1 MSIGKNRNLSHDHR
15 TKIFVSRAYI
25 QPQWIFDSINARKLL
40 PVAGYLPGS
49 VLPPHLSPFAEE
61 KEGDYVPP
69 ERFGQRQAENDIDEE
84 LTAVKPSIDLVE
96 NNGYLNHNLKR
107 KRTED
112 NAETSQTKP
121 TTKEERVC
129 GFNCLL
135 LFLFDYFD

>member
-1 MSIGKNRNLSHDHR
+1 LSIGKNRNPSHNHQP
-15 TKIFVSRAYI
+15 KISVSRAYI

-69 ERFGQRQAENDIDEE
+69 ERFGQRQAENDVDEE
-84 LTAVKPSIDLVE
+84 LTVAKPSIDLVE
-96 NNGYLNHNLKR
+96 NNGFLNHNLKR

-121 TTKEERVC
+121 TTKEERV
-129 GFNCLL
+129 GELRLL
-135 LFLFDYFD
+135 VVRLFQLI